1 MTVAD
6 QTEITTQRAEPAAAA
21 VPAGDPS
28 MVGVPAF
35 VAGSVALGLTLVGYV
50 PATAGGA
57 PLAIILA
64 ATSIGLLVATV
75 WAAAVGQNA
84 VAGVFGI
91 FSGFWLSYAVL
102 VIGLT
107 HNWFGVAAAD
117 AVATQELFL
126 LTWLVV
132 VVVLTIGTMRLPM
145 AYTLLF
151 GLIALALLLVLL
163 ATANASTS
171 LTTAAG
177 YVVLAFALVG
187 VYLFLSATSAATGGK
202 ALPLGKPL
210 MH

>member
-1 MTVAD
+1 MTVAE
-6 QTEITTQRAEPAAAA
+6 TSEITAEPAAAA
-21 VPAGDPS
+21 AAPPAGDPT
-28 MVGVPAF
+28 MIGVPAF
-35 VAGSVALGLTLVGYV
+35 VVGSIALGLTLVGYV

-57 PLAIILA
+57 PIAIILA
-64 ATSIGLLVATV
+64 ATGIGLLIAMI
-75 WAAAVGQNA
+75 WAAALGQSA
-84 VAGVFGI
+84 VAGVFGV

-132 VVVLTIGTMRLPM
+132 VVVLTIATMRLPF
-145 AYTLLF
+145 AFTLLF

-171 LTTAAG
+171 LQTAAG

-187 VYLFLSATSAATGGK
+187 VYLFMSAASAATGGK
-202 ALPLGKPL
+202 PYPLGSPL

>member
-6 QTEITTQRAEPAAAA
+6 HAEIITERAEPAAAAA
-21 VPAGDPS
+21 VPAGDPA
-28 MVGVPAF
+28 MVGVPSF
-35 VAGSVALGLTLVGYV
+35 VVGSVALGLTLVGYV
-50 PATAGGA
+50 PAAAGGA
-57 PLAIILA
+57 PIAIILA
-64 ATSIGLLVATV
+64 ATSIGLLVATI

-84 VAGVFGI
+84 VACVFGV

-126 LTWLVV
+126 LSWLVV
-132 VVVLTIGTMRLPM
+132 VVVLTIGTMRLPFT
-145 AYTLLF
+145 YTLLF

-163 ATANASTS
+163 ATSNASTS
-171 LTTAAG
+171 LATAAG

-202 ALPLGKPL
+202 GLPLG
-210 MH
+210 